1 MFFSSDEFD
10 GTIDMALS
18 LLGKM
23 VVCTSIVPKFEALR
37 LFYRLIS
44 VIILGFWLNLDVG
57 SLSYCKICSP
67 AFVNKGTVCEMQM
80 ASINHIFFLIN
91 KDQ

>member
-1 MFFSSDEFD
+1 MEHILRSWATRKVVRKNRIEQEMFFSSDEFN

-23 VVCTSIVPKFEALR
+23 VVCASIVPKFEALR

-44 VIILGFWLNLDVG
+44 VIILGFWLNFMWEV
-57 SLSYCKICSP
+57 
-67 AFVNKGTVCEMQM
+67 
-80 ASINHIFFLIN
+80 
-91 KDQ
+91 

>member
-1 MFFSSDEFD
+1 MEHILRSWATRKVVRKNRIEQEMFFSSDEFN

-23 VVCTSIVPKFEALR
+23 VVCSSIVPKFEALR

-44 VIILGFWLNLDVG
+44 VIILGFWLNFMWEV
-57 SLSYCKICSP
+57 
-67 AFVNKGTVCEMQM
+67 
-80 ASINHIFFLIN
+80 
-91 KDQ
+91 

>member
-44 VIILGFWLNLDVG
+44 VIILGFW
-57 SLSYCKICSP
+57 
-67 AFVNKGTVCEMQM
+67 A
-80 ASINHIFFLIN
+80 
-91 KDQ
+91 